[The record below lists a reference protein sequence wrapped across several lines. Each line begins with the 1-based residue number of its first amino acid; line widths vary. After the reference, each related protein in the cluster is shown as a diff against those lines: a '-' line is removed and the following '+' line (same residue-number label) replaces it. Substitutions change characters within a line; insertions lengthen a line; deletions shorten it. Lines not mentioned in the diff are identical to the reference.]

1 MSKALL
7 WAALLAA
14 SACVVTP
21 NHGDKI
27 GSRSSSVK
35 FEIFAT
41 KPNAALSITCS
52 KHYGP
57 ATIIATFT
65 GGNSGIT
72 YANETVYMKKH
83 TMVIPSACW
92 ESWSG
97 PNYSHITY
105 VRVKQDNNNAVVF
118 DAAGA
123 DCLFEQ
129 IGDGVG
135 PITAGIECKRDGAD
149 ILLLADP

>member
-7 WAALLAA
+7 CAALLAA

-21 NHGDKI
+21 NHGDKV
-27 GSRSSSVK
+27 GSRSSSVP

-52 KHYGP
+52 KHFGG
-57 ATIIATFT
+57 ATTIASFT
-65 GGNSGIT
+65 GGSTPVT
-72 YANETVYMKKH
+72 YAGETVYMKKH
-83 TMVIPSACW
+83 SMVIPSACW

-97 PNYSHITY
+97 PNYSYITY
-105 VRVKQDNNNAVVF
+105 IRVKQDNNNAVVF
-118 DAAGA
+118 DAAGS

-129 IGDGVG
+129 IGDGIG
-135 PITAGIECKRDGAD
+135 PITAGFECKRDGPD